1 MKNSYSPHDFVDLLK
16 NMGYPAEFDCDYH
29 GAGVVATSAEQ
40 SSWKWHILF
49 ETTDEFEVVDKML
62 LIGRRLIWN
71 NIYHWK
77 RSDYPYEK
85 ICARFSEENELGI
98 VKFHGGYSSD
108 DWSVQL
114 QYSIDFTG
122 GVNQEWLRHQVKLW
136 ERALLSFGRIVDL
149 YEEPDWEELAAEV
162 DRGACIKS

>member
-71 NIYHWK
+71 NIYIK
-77 RSDYPYEK
+77 FQIVLKNKQPCFTTY
-85 ICARFSEENELGI
+85 SEMLVE
-98 VKFHGGYSSD
+98 
-108 DWSVQL
+108 
-114 QYSIDFTG
+114 
-122 GVNQEWLRHQVKLW
+122 
-136 ERALLSFGRIVDL
+136 
-149 YEEPDWEELAAEV
+149 
-162 DRGACIKS
+162 

>member
-1 MKNSYSPHDFVDLLK
+1 MKSIYSPHDFVELLK
-16 NMGYPAEFDCDYH
+16 DMGYPAEFGSDHH
-29 GAGVVATSAEQ
+29 GAGVVAASAEHIL
-40 SSWKWHILF
+40 WKWHVLF
-49 ETTDEFEVVDKML
+49 DTTDEFEEVGKVL

-71 NIYHWK
+71 NIYCWK

-85 ICARFSEENELGI
+85 ICARFSEKNELGI

-122 GVNQEWLRHQVKLW
+122 GVNQEWLRHQVSLW
-136 ERALLSFGRIVDL
+136 ERALSSFGHIVDF
-149 YEEPDWEELAAEV
+149 YEEPDWEELAAEM
-162 DRGACIKS
+162 DRES